1 MLSFVNKTM
10 LQQIFH
16 LTKHGMK
23 FHLLYYSLTYFC
35 YLQLVQHGLYNG
47 EMDDMPP
54 QVVYHVVNCQ

>member
-1 MLSFVNKTM
+1 
-10 LQQIFH
+10 
-16 LTKHGMK
+16 MK